1 MNITLSS
8 SFYQA
13 GVPLILREELSLTR
27 VQGEQLNKNLRE
39 IQFLW
44 EEGVF

>member
-13 GVPLILREELSLTR
+13 GVSLILREVLSLIR

-39 IQFLW
+39 TQFLS
-44 EEGVF
+44 GVGVL